1 MDMKRKYVTT
11 QIHSNSNQR
20 GKKKKIIAT
29 FYSPFVGK
37 WFVETIRVY

>member
-20 GKKKKIIAT
+20 EKEKIIAT
-29 FYSPFVGK
+29 FYSPFVGR
-37 WFVETIRVY
+37 WFVESIRVY